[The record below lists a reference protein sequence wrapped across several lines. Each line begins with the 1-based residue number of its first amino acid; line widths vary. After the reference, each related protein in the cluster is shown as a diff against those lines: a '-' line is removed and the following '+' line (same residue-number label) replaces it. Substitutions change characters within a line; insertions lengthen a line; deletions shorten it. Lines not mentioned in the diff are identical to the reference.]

1 MSVTSNPEQFQHVA
15 EVVAKTGTYT
25 GASVAFV
32 GGLTVNEFAALAGVV
47 IGLVGL
53 GFQIYFGYRRDR
65 RERHVAE

>member
-1 MSVTSNPEQFQHVA
+1 MSVLDDPHISEHAA
-15 EVVAKTGTYT
+15 EVAAKVGTYG

-47 IGLVGL
+47 IGMVGL

-65 RERHVAE
+65 RERGLE